1 MELLAFVLLP
11 LAAYLVAYHTY
22 GRFISRR
29 ILGLDPGRRTPAI
42 ELQDGVD
49 YVPANRF
56 VLMGHHFASIAG
68 LGPIIGPAIAVV
80 WGWLPALLWVVFGSI
95 LMGAVHDLTTLTLS
109 LRHQGRSVGDITR
122 DVLGPRARLL
132 FLLVVFFLLAL
143 AMGVFAQVVGKL
155 FAGVQPGAVIPAF
168 GLIAVAM
175 GAGLAMVR
183 FRVGLLPV
191 TLAGLVL
198 MAVLLFLGYHFPVH
212 MIGETRLD
220 QVDNWVY
227 ILVVYAFAASVLPVW
242 LLLQPRDY
250 LNSFQLYLGLVL
262 MVGGVVV
269 VAVNGGATLDA
280 PAIREDTTDIP
291 SLFPFL
297 FITVACGAISGFH
310 SLVSSGTTA
319 RQIRSEADGRF
330 VAYGGMLL
338 EGFLAVIVLLACAI
352 AFEGVNQSWSV
363 HYARWDGIDR
373 SALGRFV
380 EGSGFLISRFGIDH
394 GFSTTLVTV
403 IIVGFA
409 MTTLDSGT
417 RLLRY
422 NVEEIA
428 KAVKAPRLA
437 NRYLSSAL
445 AVAAIAFFA
454 LMKKDV
460 VVEGA
465 VQVRSAGEL
474 LWQLFGTTNQL
485 LAGLGL
491 LTVSVWLRRR
501 GRPSI
506 WTLVPMVFMMGMT
519 LYAMILKLTDFIAA
533 TPMNVPLI
541 LVATA
546 LLLMGGWL
554 LVEGIITLGRSEP
567 TRTET
572 QGN

>member
-11 LAAYLVAYHTY
+11 LFGYLIAYYTY

-29 ILGLDPGRRTPAI
+29 VLGLDPRRRTPAV
-42 ELQDGVD
+42 EMQDGVD

-68 LGPIIGPAIAVV
+68 LGPIIGPAIAII

-95 LMGAVHDLTTLTLS
+95 LLGAVHDLTTLAMS
-109 LRHQGRSVGDITR
+109 LRHRGRSVGDITR
-122 DVLGPRARLL
+122 DILGPRARLL

-155 FAGVQPGAVIPAF
+155 FAHVQPRAVIPSF
-168 GLIAVAM
+168 GLVVVAM
-175 GAGLAMVR
+175 GAGIAMYR
-183 FRVGLLPV
+183 YRVGLLPITV
-191 TLAGLVL
+191 AGLAL
-198 MAVLLFLGYHFPVH
+198 MAGLLYLGFHVPVH
-212 MIGETRLD
+212 MVGDSSLEI
-220 QVDNWVY
+220 VDKWVY
-227 ILVVYAFAASVLPVW
+227 VLVFYAFAASVLPVW

-250 LNSFQLYLGLVL
+250 LNSFQLYLGLIL
-262 MVGGVVV
+262 IVGGVIVV
-269 VAVNGGATLDA
+269 TATGGATLDA
-280 PAIREDTTDIP
+280 PAVREDTTGIP

-310 SLVSSGTTA
+310 SVVSSGTTA
-319 RQIRSEADGRF
+319 RQIRTETDGTF
-330 VAYGGMLL
+330 VAFGGMLL
-338 EGFLAVIVLLACAI
+338 EGFLAVLVLLACAI
-352 AFEGVNQSWSV
+352 AYEGASESWSV
-363 HYARWDGIDR
+363 HYAQWDGINR

-394 GFSTTLVTV
+394 GFATTLITV

-422 NVEEIA
+422 NVEEISR
-428 KAVKAPRLA
+428 AVHIPHLA
-437 NRYLSSAL
+437 NRYLSSVL

-460 VVEGA
+460 MVEGA
-465 VQVRSAGEL
+465 VHVRSAGEL

-491 LTVSVWLRRR
+491 LTVSVWLRRN
-501 GRPSI
+501 GRPAI

-519 LYAMILKLTDFIAA
+519 LYAMVLKLTDFLTASPI
-533 TPMNVPLI
+533 NLPLVF
-541 LVATA
+541 VATA
-546 LLLMGGWL
+546 LFLMGVWL
-554 LVEGIITLGRSEP
+554 LVEGGITLRRFGDAP
-567 TRTET
+567 TASSWE
-572 QGN
+572 